1 MESLGGGGLSEIPF
15 SKIESIKLFE
25 ETRSWSL
32 CVWAFGF
39 CPWLS
44 EWESERHGVVKR
56 RVNGVGEEKGEV
68 SWQRICDFLFSFF
81 LEKRWWK
88 MTLPYIYIYIFIY
101 ILGTLYGHAWVSSLS
116 SSLVPLMGLGSY
128 GLLCS
133 PYTLIGPQTSG

>member
-68 SWQRICDFLFSFF
+68 RWERFCDFFFSFF

-88 MTLPYIYIYIFIY
+88 MTLPYIYIYIYIY
-101 ILGTLYGHAWVSSLS
+101 LYIRNSLWTRLGFLPQQLTSAPYGAGKLWLTM
-116 SSLVPLMGLGSY
+116 LPLH
-128 GLLCS
+128 
-133 PYTLIGPQTSG
+133 PNRAPD